1 MATKKTVE
9 KDLSYNESVERLE
22 SIVEKIENG
31 EMDVDQ
37 LASQVE
43 EAAKLIKACKEKLF
57 TTNATI
63 EKMLKDLDK

>member
-1 MATKKTVE
+1 MVVRHLVE
-9 KDLSYNESVERLE
+9 QMKLKPGIGQQQRVVLR
-22 SIVEKIENG
+22 
-31 EMDVDQ
+31 MDVDQ